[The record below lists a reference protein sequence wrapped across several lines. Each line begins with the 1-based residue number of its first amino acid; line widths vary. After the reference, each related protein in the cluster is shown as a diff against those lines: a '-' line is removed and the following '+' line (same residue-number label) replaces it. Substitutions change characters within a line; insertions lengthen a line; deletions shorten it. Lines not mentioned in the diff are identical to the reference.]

1 MKMKSIEEYLN
12 EIINRK
18 DPEYDWLDE
27 CILNQLGIYYKFNL
41 DPITVSIV
49 ESKGRFPNQ
58 KQIVNKILNEIDS
71 SQDVSIVKIDNSIV
85 DQIYLHFKTEKDS
98 DFYCEYIVD
107 SKLYDD
113 YNLVRWDNDNKR
125 YKFAEI
131 NIVNYTTSKKHLE
144 EFLYHETQHLWDD
157 YQSMIHKN
165 IPLSDKVKN
174 SLDTKFNNSNI
185 DKTLKD
191 ILYYTND
198 YEISAYIS
206 QMNGLFNDKKFDD
219 IKDAF
224 NEIIYPNPIY
234 QNYKWIYYA
243 LYNDKYV
250 DMLSNVGIKKS
261 EISNMKKIIKRKWN
275 KIINHAYHICGEH
288 TEKRLN
294 PGSIASKHHRLLKDT
309 CNWDQLL

>member
-1 MKMKSIEEYLN
+1 MKIKSIEEYLN
-12 EIINRK
+12 ERINRK
-18 DPEYDWLDE
+18 DPEYDWLDK
-27 CILNQLGIYYKFNL
+27 CILDQLHIYYIFNL
-41 DPITVSIV
+41 DPITVSIF
-49 ESKGRFPNQ
+49 ESNGSFPNQ
-58 KQIVNKILNEIDS
+58 KQIVNELLNKIDS
-71 SQDVSIVKIDNSIV
+71 TQDVSIVKLDNDIV
-85 DQIYLHFKTEKDS
+85 DKIYLYFKTDENP
-98 DFYCEYIVD
+98 DFYCEYVVD
-107 SKLYDD
+107 SKKYDD
-113 YNLVRWDNDNKR
+113 YNLIRWDNDNNR

-131 NIVNYTTSKKHLE
+131 NIFNYTNKKELE

-165 IPLSDKVKN
+165 IPLSDKIKN

-206 QMNGLFNDKKFDD
+206 QMNGLFNGKKFDD

-224 NEIIYPNPIY
+224 NEIIYPSHTY

-261 EISNMKKIIKRKWN
+261 EIANMKKIIKRKWN

-294 PGSIASKHHRLLKDT
+294 PGSIADKHHKLLKDS
-309 CNWDQLL
+309 CNWDQIL

>member
-1 MKMKSIEEYLN
+1 MKIKSIEEYLN

-27 CILNQLGIYYKFNL
+27 CILNQLRVYYNFNL
-41 DPITVSIV
+41 ITITQSMIL
-49 ESKGRFPNQ
+49 ESKGSFPNQ
-58 KQIVNKILNEIDS
+58 EQMVNKILNEIDS
-71 SQDVSIVKIDNSIV
+71 SQNVSIVKIDNDII
-85 DQIYLHFKTEKDS
+85 DQIYIHFKTDNDS
-98 DFYCEYIVD
+98 DFHCEYVVD
-107 SKLYDD
+107 SKKYDD

-131 NIVNYTTSKKHLE
+131 DIINYTNKKELE

-191 ILYYTND
+191 ILYYIND

-206 QMNGLFNDKKFDD
+206 QMNELFNGKKFDD

-224 NEIIYPNPIY
+224 NEIIYPNYIY
-234 QNYKWIYYA
+234 QN
-243 LYNDKYV
+243 
-250 DMLSNVGIKKS
+250 
-261 EISNMKKIIKRKWN
+261 
-275 KIINHAYHICGEH
+275 
-288 TEKRLN
+288 
-294 PGSIASKHHRLLKDT
+294 
-309 CNWDQLL
+309 